1 MEEGA
6 AGRPNAYSLS
16 LVMVGLSRD
25 GQHRAA
31 AQLWSLGD
39 FAGERTTAMAL
50 ATERLQYMYMH

>member
-31 AQLWSLGD
+31 AHVVLHDSEPPIMLFSD
-39 FAGERTTAMAL
+39 
-50 ATERLQYMYMH
+50 ATSTNH